1 MRIRLILP
9 LAVLVT
15 AIAAAAPASAADTP
29 PAVTVV
35 AHPTVEVT
43 TDRIAEI
50 PFTLTQCATALD
62 CDASIGLTADRLG
75 LVTQTAP
82 AAYLP
87 GQLGDTRFPGLRL
100 TGAAW
105 RALRRAGRLT
115 TRLII
120 DLPRGRRQVLGDE
133 TLEAP
138 AADAGRWCVGTRR
151 LAPPCHGSFFGRTVK

>member
-1 MRIRLILP
+1 MRIRLTMP
-9 LAVLVT
+9 LAVLAIV
-15 AIAAAAPASAADTP
+15 IAAAAPALAADTP

-62 CDASIGLTADRLG
+62 CDASIGLTDRLG
-75 LVTQTAP
+75 PVTQTAP

-87 GQLGDTRFPGLRL
+87 GQLSDAGFTGLRV

-105 RALRRAGRLT
+105 RALRRAGRLN

-120 DLPRGRRQVLGDE
+120 DLPDGRRQVLGAE
-133 TLEAP
+133 TLLAP
-138 AADAGRWCVGTRR
+138 TAGAGRWCVGTRR
-151 LAPPCHGSFFGRTVK
+151 LAPPCHGSFYRS

>member
-9 LAVLVT
+9 LAALAT
-15 AIAAAAPASAADTP
+15 AIAAAAAPALAADTP

-35 AHPTVEVT
+35 AHPTVQVT

-62 CDASIGLTADRLG
+62 CDASIGLTDRLG
-75 LVTQTAP
+75 LVTQSAP

-120 DLPRGRRQVLGDE
+120 DLPGGRRQVLGAE

-138 AADAGRWCVGTRR
+138 AAGAGRWCVGTRR